1 MELEGIV
8 SQYENLLGK
17 QILDQIGHQHVGYNS
32 MIETTRHKTLQYHE
46 GWQ

>member
-8 SQYENLLGK
+8 SQYENLLGTDSGSDWPSARRHN
-17 QILDQIGHQHVGYNS
+17 L
-32 MIETTRHKTLQYHE
+32 IETTRHKTLQYHE